1 MKTNKHLSRIALD
14 QLNEQNN
21 KYIKGVSGATF
32 LINQQDD
39 SAFVRWELCG
49 SGFCCI
55 IEEFEEV
62 ESSTTHEKKQIN
74 HEDRPTFTKDFI
86 KDTTTLLNDF
96 PNNPFLFN
104 DLNLINNTDMVSEDN
119 IYCNFAESLK
129 T

>member
-1 MKTNKHLSRIALD
+1 M
-14 QLNEQNN
+14 
-21 KYIKGVSGATF
+21 
-32 LINQQDD
+32 
-39 SAFVRWELCG
+39 CG
-49 SGFCCI
+49 SDFCCI

-119 IYCNFAESLK
+119 IYCNLAESLK